1 MKRLKALK
9 GSRTFVLIILLI
21 ALILLVGL
29 LNPSKFYAMANLQ
42 SMGRQ
47 LSEIGIYAL
56 AMFTVVVSGGLN
68 LSIVAVANFSA
79 ICGGCIMQGI
89 YLGDIIVDPTM
100 RLIVGLIVSLGTGVL
115 SGLLNGYFVAGLG
128 LTAVLVTSATS
139 QLFQG
144 MALVLTKG
152 NSIVGAPEMISAL
165 GTQNMFGVVPYL
177 LVLTIVC
184 YAICGFIFEKTC
196 FGAQCRLLG
205 ANSTASMYSG
215 ISNFKT
221 LMKSYML
228 SGLFSAI
235 AGLVSYSRMSAL
247 RPDYGTSLTNNA
259 MLVVLMGGAWI
270 VAGGGKILN
279 IFISLFC
286 IQVISSGLTLGG
298 TSTYTRD
305 TVWGLML
312 VGLLVFATPEMKGY
326 LKRLFHIGGHRDLRS
341 AEVRK

>member
-1 MKRLKALK
+1 MKKLAALK
-9 GSRTFVLIILLI
+9 GSRTFVLIVLLI
-21 ALILLVGL
+21 VLILLVGL
-29 LNPSKFYAMANLQ
+29 LNPERFYATTNIQ

-56 AMFTVVVSGGLN
+56 AMFVVVVSGGLN

-79 ICGGCIMQGI
+79 ICGGSIMQGL
-89 YLGDIIVDPTM
+89 YFGDIIVDPTA
-100 RLIVGLIVSLGTGVL
+100 RLIVGIVVTLTMGIVS
-115 SGLLNGYFVAGLG
+115 GLINGYFVAGLG
-128 LTAVLVTSATS
+128 LTAVLVTSATN

-144 MALVLTKG
+144 LAMVLTKG
-152 NSIVGAPEMISAL
+152 KSIVGAPELISAL
-165 GTQNMFGVVPYL
+165 GTENLFGFFPWL
-177 LVLTIVC
+177 LVLTLVC
-184 YAICGFIFEKTC
+184 YAICEFVFEKTC

-215 ISNFKT
+215 ISNFTT

-247 RPDYGTSLTNNA
+247 RPDYGNSLTNNA

-298 TSTYTRD
+298 TSTFTRD

-326 LKRLFHIGGHRDLRS
+326 LRRLFHIGGHRDLRS
-341 AEVRK
+341 AGK

>member
-1 MKRLKALK
+1 MKKLAAIKS
-9 GSRTFVLIILLI
+9 SRTFVLIILLI

-29 LNPSKFYAMANLQ
+29 LNPAKFYATANIQ

-56 AMFTVVVSGGLN
+56 AMFVVVVSGGLN
-68 LSIVAVANFSA
+68 LSIVAVANFAA
-79 ICGGCIMQGI
+79 ICGGSIMQGI
-89 YLGDIIVDPTM
+89 YFGDIIVDPTA
-100 RLIVGLIVSLGTGVL
+100 RLIVGLAVTLLMGIV

-165 GTQNMFGVVPYL
+165 GTKNLFGFFPYL
-177 LVLTIVC
+177 LVLTLIC
-184 YAICGFIFEKTC
+184 YAVCEFVFEKTC

-247 RPDYGTSLTNNA
+247 RPDYGNSLTNNA

-298 TSTYTRD
+298 TSTFTRD

-326 LKRLFHIGGHRDLRS
+326 LRRLFHLGNKHDLRS
-341 AEVRK
+341 ANVRK